1 MISPSPPALATSF
14 ACSTMAATRLVA
26 SVRIGS
32 ETLTVD
38 LGVSPAE
45 VAGQLDRQIS
55 EDAALL
61 GRERLGAMLS
71 YAKKHGGVGEDG
83 DPGLGRT
90 VAQAILRMFAGVG
103 QELLDDRIRYDMVAS
118 AVKDIPGIQASDF
131 EFSLPKPSYTA
142 NTLRSLSASYPDRE
156 FILTIGA
163 DNWVKFDAWREYGFI
178 LRNYSIIVYP
188 RQDCAPSTL
197 PAGVTLLNCPLVN
210 ISSTRIRQLVHQG
223 QPIDKFVPASVAR
236 TIADLQLYR

>member
-1 MISPSPPALATSF
+1 MSE
-14 ACSTMAATRLVA
+14 
-26 SVRIGS
+26 RIR
-32 ETLTVD
+32 T
-38 LGVSPAE
+38 
-45 VAGQLDRQIS
+45 
-55 EDAALL
+55 ALL
-61 GRERLGAMLS
+61 GGTFNPLHNGHLTIAQSVLDQHLADEVWMLITPCNPW
-71 YAKKHGGVGEDG
+71 K
-83 DPGLGRT
+83 T
-90 VAQAILRMFAGVG
+90 G
-103 QELLDDRIRYDMVAS
+103 QNLLDDRIRYDMVAS

-131 EFSLPKPSYTA
+131 EFGLPKPSYTA

-163 DNWVKFDAWREYGFI
+163 DNWVKFDAWREYDFI

>member
-1 MISPSPPALATSF
+1 MSE
-14 ACSTMAATRLVA
+14 
-26 SVRIGS
+26 RIR
-32 ETLTVD
+32 T
-38 LGVSPAE
+38 
-45 VAGQLDRQIS
+45 
-55 EDAALL
+55 ALL
-61 GRERLGAMLS
+61 GGTFNPLHNGHL
-71 YAKKHGGVGEDG
+71 
-83 DPGLGRT
+83 T
-90 VAQAILRMFAGVG
+90 IAQSVLDQHLADEVWLLVTPCNPWKSDQI
-103 QELLDDRIRYDMVAS
+103 LLDDRLRYDMVAE
-118 AVKDIPGIQASDF
+118 AVKDMDGIHASDF
-131 EFSLPKPSYTA
+131 EFKLDKPSYTA

-163 DNWVKFDAWREYGFI
+163 DNWVKFDAWGEYDFI

>member
-1 MISPSPPALATSF
+1 MSE
-14 ACSTMAATRLVA
+14 
-26 SVRIGS
+26 RIR
-32 ETLTVD
+32 T
-38 LGVSPAE
+38 
-45 VAGQLDRQIS
+45 
-55 EDAALL
+55 ALL
-61 GRERLGAMLS
+61 GGTFNPLHNGHLTIAQSVLDQHLADEVWMLITPCNPW
-71 YAKKHGGVGEDG
+71 K
-83 DPGLGRT
+83 T
-90 VAQAILRMFAGVG
+90 G

-131 EFSLPKPSYTA
+131 EFGLPKPSYTA

-163 DNWVKFDAWREYGFI
+163 DNWVKFDAWREYDFI

-223 QPIDKFVPASVAR
+223 QPIDNLVPASVAR

>member
-1 MISPSPPALATSF
+1 MSE
-14 ACSTMAATRLVA
+14 
-26 SVRIGS
+26 RIR
-32 ETLTVD
+32 T
-38 LGVSPAE
+38 
-45 VAGQLDRQIS
+45 
-55 EDAALL
+55 ALL
-61 GRERLGAMLS
+61 GGTFNPLHNGHLTIAQSVLDQHLADEVWMLITPCNPW
-71 YAKKHGGVGEDG
+71 KT
-83 DPGLGRT
+83 R
-90 VAQAILRMFAGVG
+90 

-131 EFSLPKPSYTA
+131 EFGLPKPSYTA

-163 DNWVKFDAWREYGFI
+163 DNWVKFDAWREYDFI

>member
-1 MISPSPPALATSF
+1 MSD
-14 ACSTMAATRLVA
+14 
-26 SVRIGS
+26 RIR
-32 ETLTVD
+32 T
-38 LGVSPAE
+38 
-45 VAGQLDRQIS
+45 
-55 EDAALL
+55 ALL
-61 GRERLGAMLS
+61 GGTFNPLHNGHLTIAQSVLDQHLAEEVWMLITPCNPW
-71 YAKKHGGVGEDG
+71 K
-83 DPGLGRT
+83 T
-90 VAQAILRMFAGVG
+90 G
-103 QELLDDRIRYDMVAS
+103 QDLLDDRIRYDMVAS

-142 NTLRSLSASYPDRE
+142 NTLRSISASYPDRE

-163 DNWVKFDAWREYGFI
+163 DNWVKFDAWREYDFI